1 MTMFLFMMAILTA
14 IFAGIFNLVRKKVVS
29 IYRGGMFIILSGLYF
44 SAVFV
49 IAHLMRESFK

>member
-1 MTMFLFMMAILTA
+1 MTIFLFTMAALTA
-14 IFAGIFNLVRKKVVS
+14 IFAGLFSLVKKKVVS
-29 IYRGGMFIILSGLYF
+29 IYRGGVFIVLSGFYF

>member
-1 MTMFLFMMAILTA
+1 MIMFLFTMVILTA
-14 IFAGIFNLVRKKVVS
+14 LFAGLFILVKQRMVS
-29 IYRGGMFIILSGLYF
+29 IYRGGVFIILSGLYF